1 MATSHLTNNVVE
13 KKWNGLPRFV
23 GPFSHRLMGF
33 QLPRLVEQ
41 SVPSQVAKSEV
52 RVHIKVDVDTKGKSQ
67 ANNGPIL
74 IVDRRSQQHQ
84 LPLFGVGDQDDSDDS
99 LRWQSYD
106 EYYDDGDEEADDFRS
121 DEQKY
126 EDSESDQVIHELF
139 LTVEKANRAKLAD
152 SKIIIDISMST
163 IIRERNDIVDFRP
176 IQIDGP
182 KYHGYRWKTIVRLE
196 LNEKGEFI
204 LPFSRRV
211 IDIGFLLWP
220 RVPSG
225 CMHCGCIDFEK
236 KSDSYHIPKN
246 LDDDDGSIAMSAS
259 STTSDD
265 YISNSDSDDNDI
277 VSSRSYSPFDYDPF
291 ASYDY
296 EC

>member
-13 KKWNGLPRFV
+13 KKWNGLPRFA
-23 GPFSHRLMGF
+23 GPFSHRLMDF
-33 QLPRLVEQ
+33 QLPRLAEQ
-41 SVPSQVAKSEV
+41 PVPSQVAKSEV
-52 RVHIKVDVDTKGKSQ
+52 RAHIKVDVDTKGKGQ

-84 LPLFGVGDQDDSDDS
+84 LPLFGVDDQDDPDDS

-139 LTVEKANRAKLAD
+139 LTVEKANWAKLTD
-152 SKIIIDISMST
+152 SKSIIDINMST

-182 KYHGYRWKTIVRLE
+182 KYHGYRWKTVVRLE

-225 CMHCGCIDFEK
+225 
-236 KSDSYHIPKN
+236 YQKN
-246 LDDDDGSIAMSAS
+246 LFSVCLSA
-259 STTSDD
+259 
-265 YISNSDSDDNDI
+265 
-277 VSSRSYSPFDYDPF
+277 
-291 ASYDY
+291 AL
-296 EC
+296 

>member
-139 LTVEKANRAKLAD
+139 LTVEKANRANLFFQESHQRCCVEDELVALQQQWNQQRREIVDLSRQIDIFREISRNICVACDSLLGVLNHFHEHLQQVHHD
-152 SKIIIDISMST
+152 SKMICD
-163 IIRERNDIVDFRP
+163 
-176 IQIDGP
+176 
-182 KYHGYRWKTIVRLE
+182 
-196 LNEKGEFI
+196 
-204 LPFSRRV
+204 
-211 IDIGFLLWP
+211 
-220 RVPSG
+220 
-225 CMHCGCIDFEK
+225 
-236 KSDSYHIPKN
+236 
-246 LDDDDGSIAMSAS
+246 
-259 STTSDD
+259 
-265 YISNSDSDDNDI
+265 
-277 VSSRSYSPFDYDPF
+277 
-291 ASYDY
+291 
-296 EC
+296 